1 MTWPNKIKQFVSLH
15 GSVSGNL
22 SGHGHEA
29 RTVKQMVRMLHTSD
43 VHIGHVRGSADTHGE
58 TCQCPAHGL
67 ADAVVEY
74 QADVLMISGDLF
86 DHARLPNSAVRSTL
100 EILSAPG
107 VPVVVIPGNHD
118 VHDDKSLWQRCRKD
132 VERTGIRLLEELE
145 GSSLTLESNQMT
157 IWGRAMNDH
166 EPGYRPLLN
175 VPPRP
180 STEWYVVAA
189 HGHLNLSSEDA
200 HRSSPITYEEISST
214 NADYVALG
222 HWHVPT
228 DASHGSVTAWYP
240 GAPMGSPGNGT
251 AALITFSEE
260 VQVEHVPVVEP
271 VNGCA

>member
-1 MTWPNKIKQFVSLH
+1 MTWPDKIEQFVSLNS
-15 GSVSGNL
+15 SVSGNL
-22 SGHGHEA
+22 SGHGDEA
-29 RTVKQMVRMLHTSD
+29 RSMKQMVRMLHTSD
-43 VHIGHVRGSADTHGE
+43 VHIGHVRGSADAHRE
-58 TCQCPAHGL
+58 VCQCPAHAL
-67 ADAVVEY
+67 AEAVV
-74 QADVLMISGDLF
+74 QHRADILMISGDLF
-86 DHARLPNSAVRSTL
+86 DHARLPDSAVRSTL
-100 EILSAPG
+100 EILTAPE

-118 VHDDKSLWQRCRKD
+118 VHDDKSLWERCRND
-132 VERTGIRLLEELE
+132 VEQTGIQLLENIE

-175 VPPRP
+175 APARP
-180 STEWYVVAA
+180 SSKWYVVAA

-228 DASHGSVTAWYP
+228 NASHGSVMAWYP

-251 AALITFSEE
+251 AALVTFSEE
-260 VQVEHVPVVEP
+260 VQVDHVPVFAP
-271 VNGCA
+271 ANGCA

>member
-1 MTWPNKIKQFVSLH
+1 MTLPNKIKQFISLH
-15 GSVSGNL
+15 SSVSGNL
-22 SGHGHEA
+22 SDHGDEA
-29 RTVKQMVRMLHTSD
+29 RAMKQMVRMLHTSD
-43 VHIGHVRGSADTHGE
+43 VHIGHVRGSAEAHQE

-67 ADAVVEY
+67 ADAAIQNE
-74 QADVLMISGDLF
+74 ADILMISGDLF
-86 DHARLPNSAVRSTL
+86 DHARLPDSAVRSTL
-100 EILSAPG
+100 EILTAPG
-107 VPVVVIPGNHD
+107 LPVVVIPGNHD
-118 VHDDKSLWQRCRKD
+118 VHDDKSLWQRCRRD
-132 VERTGIRLLEELE
+132 VEQTGVQLLEDLE

-175 VPPRP
+175 APPRP
-180 STEWYVVAA
+180 STRWYVVAA

-222 HWHVPT
+222 HWHIPT

-260 VQVEHVPVVEP
+260 VRVEHVAVLEP